1 MMMMWLGLCYIMLCP
16 IALGYMHHPASTL
29 ASSQSNGR
37 SNLFNLIDMRMG
49 VRRARDPYP
58 HHAADMDTDSGARSL
73 ANYVKKSPNGIKPG
87 GRVRH
92 RYHRHGGGRTR
103 LRMEMHLTAT
113 ARDADIASASA
124 IDDSTMT
131 ANNSNSNTESAKEAS
146 LLTHDM
152 DHPTSPPSYHQVLYD
167 ALRSD
172 LDRPTTALAF
182 ATGGE
187 ICSSIGTPIIRFHQ
201 HSIGNLHY
209 PLHQQQAV
217 DIIQQIA
224 QPATYSRSSGSDATD
239 LIHDTQ
245 VRQAWQ
251 IDPDHFHV
259 DERWMKESLGKLVDQ
274 VMQDLGIAT
283 ATDDAGST
291 CSSNSR
297 QARVEAHLCKMLLYE
312 EGGHF
317 ERHSDSEKEAG
328 MFGTLL
334 IQLPAGHEGGE
345 LLVEHN
351 GMQQKYSFAKE
362 SADKC
367 FYTDFYADCEHC
379 LSTVCSGYRLMLVFN
394 LVRVNG
400 EMMTS
405 LHNGDVS
412 NDLNATSLKII

>member
-1 MMMMWLGLCYIMLCP
+1 
-16 IALGYMHHPASTL
+16 
-29 ASSQSNGR
+29 
-37 SNLFNLIDMRMG
+37 
-49 VRRARDPYP
+49 
-58 HHAADMDTDSGARSL
+58 
-73 ANYVKKSPNGIKPG
+73 
-87 GRVRH
+87 
-92 RYHRHGGGRTR
+92 
-103 LRMEMHLTAT
+103 
-113 ARDADIASASA
+113 
-124 IDDSTMT
+124 
-131 ANNSNSNTESAKEAS
+131 
-146 LLTHDM
+146 M
-152 DHPTSPPSYHQVLYD
+152 DHPPSPPSYRQVLYD

-172 LDRPTTALAF
+172 IDRPTTALAF

-209 PLHQQQAV
+209 PLRQQQAV
-217 DIIQQIA
+217 EIIQQIA

-251 IDPDHFHV
+251 VDSDHFHV

-283 ATDDAGST
+283 GTDDAGST

-297 QARVEAHLCKMLLYE
+297 QARVEAHLCMMLLYE

-351 GMQQKYSFAKE
+351 GMQQNFAYARE
-362 SADKC
+362 SADKS
-367 FYTDFYADCEHC
+367 FYTAFYADCDHS
-379 LSTVCSGYRLMLVFN
+379 LSTVSSGHRLVLVFN
-394 LVRVNG
+394 LVRVDG

-405 LHNGDVS
+405 LGNGDVC
-412 NDLNATSLKII
+412 NDLNATSLNAIRDAVKAWQDDVCKDDSAAALLNLALPLEYKYSEESLRFHALKGNDIVTVNRIRSLRDADGKAMFRVYLLILAKRLKDADERRDIPAYTDHVPDVWVDEEGKVSRREQLEDSHRSEACLEGYDCLEVAFPEEVLVDDPRNASSYE